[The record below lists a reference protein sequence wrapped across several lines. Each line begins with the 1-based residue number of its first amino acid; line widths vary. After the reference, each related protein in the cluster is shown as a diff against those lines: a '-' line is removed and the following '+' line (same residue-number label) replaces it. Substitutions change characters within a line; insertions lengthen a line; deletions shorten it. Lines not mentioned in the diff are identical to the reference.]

1 MFWSSTTKE
10 LLLIEFQIKGSRKAK
25 KKKSARSYHKFKG
38 KDYVLKADYG

>member
-10 LLLIEFQIKGSRKAK
+10 LLLIEFQIKGSRKEK
-25 KKKSARSYHKFKG
+25 KKARSYHKFKG